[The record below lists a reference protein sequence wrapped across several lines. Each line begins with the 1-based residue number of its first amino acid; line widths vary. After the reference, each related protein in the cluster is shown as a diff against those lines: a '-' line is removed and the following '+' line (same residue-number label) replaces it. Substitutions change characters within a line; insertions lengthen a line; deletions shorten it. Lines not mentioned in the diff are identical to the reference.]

1 MSTRGGIAIYTSSS
15 TKMSNSVKVDGD
27 QMFLEEKKFGEATLD
42 LPVDRPKHKP
52 RRFVRSIEILLRRA
66 ERPVIDSCSRDLLDV
81 ADYIDRHGWCQYQE
95 RNDKRQVCTWGA
107 FRDVIQSADRHDMA
121 QARFER
127 FIGTKVVVFNDCHG
141 RTVGE
146 VTAALRA
153 CASGR

>member
-1 MSTRGGIAIYTSSS
+1 MSTRDGIAPYTSSS
-15 TKMSNSVKVDGD
+15 IKISNTVEVDGD
-27 QMFLEEKKFGEATLD
+27 QMFLEEKKLGEATLD
-42 LPVDRPKHKP
+42 LLVDRPKQKP
-52 RRFVRSIEILLRRA
+52 RRFVRSIEIPRA
-66 ERPVIDSCSRDLLDV
+66 ERPVIDPCSQDLLDV
-81 ADYIDRHGWCQYQE
+81 ANYIDRHGWCQYQE

-153 CASGR
+153 CARR